1 MELVINF
8 SIITG
13 WFPVVVITVAL
24 ASLLLTVGWRNGTWK
39 SQLVFGL
46 PAAFVL
52 TVLLALSVHFF
63 QFVPDDFPRTF
74 YLWAWLVIFSVVV
87 AILGWPK
94 GRWVLRPLSIVA
106 VLFCFLAACTV
117 INQQFGYY
125 PTLERALGKDAANFT
140 SLPAL
145 QVIRDQVRD
154 TGHLPDHGDTI
165 FVTIPPTKSK
175 FQTGQAE
182 VYLPPAWFHNPEP
195 ALPVI
200 VLIAG
205 YPGMPTDWTRAAF
218 ADTTANEFAA
228 KHQGVAPILVMPD
241 SNGAAQDT
249 ECDNSKLG
257 DAETYLTEDLPAYMR
272 TEFNANSGAHSFA
285 VAGLS
290 AGGTCATVLALRNPK
305 VFPDFATYSGYSAQT
320 FKTSDK
326 AVTIATLFNGS
337 LAEYNKDD
345 PTTLL
350 TNNKFPTTSAWF
362 ETGAQDAAL
371 LPDAQHLQRF
381 ADKAGLAQVCFLSP
395 SGGHD
400 FPFWTRAFKDSL
412 PWLSWKLGLTPAPT
426 DSLAKCTPPIH

>member
-24 ASLLLTVGWRNGTWK
+24 VSLLVTVGWRDGAWK
-39 SQLVFGL
+39 AQLVFGL
-46 PAAFVL
+46 PAAFLL
-52 TVLLALSVHFF
+52 TILLALSIHFF

-74 YLWAWLVIFSVVV
+74 YLWAWLVIFALVS

-94 GRWVLRPLSIVA
+94 GGWVLRPLSIIA
-106 VLFCFLAACTV
+106 ILFCFLAAATV

-125 PTLERALGKDAANFT
+125 PTLDRALGKDAANFT

-145 QVIRDQVRD
+145 QAIRDQVRD
-154 TGHLPDHGDTI
+154 TGKLPDHGDTI
-165 FVTIPPTKSK
+165 NVTIPPTLSK
-175 FQTGQAE
+175 FQAAQAE

-205 YPGMPTDWTRAAF
+205 YPGMPSDWTRAAF

-228 KHQGVAPILVMPD
+228 LHGGTAPIIVMPD
-241 SNGAAQDT
+241 ANGTAQDS
-249 ECDNSKLG
+249 ECVNSKLG
-257 DAETYLTEDLPAYMR
+257 NAETYLTVDLPAYMR
-272 TEFNANSGAHSFA
+272 TEFNANTGAHSFA

-290 AGGTCATVLALRNPK
+290 AGGTCAEVLALRNPK
-305 VFPDFATYSGYSAQT
+305 IFPDFATYSGYAILT
-320 FKTSDK
+320 YETSDTQ
-326 AVTIATLFNGS
+326 VTINTLFNGS
-337 LAEYNKDD
+337 VAEYNKFD
-345 PTTLL
+345 PTILL
-350 TNNKFPTTSAWF
+350 TNNKFPGTSAWF
-362 ETGAQDAAL
+362 EAGLQDPQ
-371 LPDAQHLQRF
+371 LPTAISLHTL
-381 ADKAGLAQVCFLSP
+381 ATKAGLSQACLLTP
-395 SGGHD
+395 TGGHD

-426 DSLAKCTPPIH
+426 GSPAKCTPPIH